1 MDPALP
7 GAAAADHAGGAGG
20 CVVSAGFRST
30 ALRLVFPR
38 QCTQSAEH
46 GAIHHES
53 TRSRTCWR
61 FRADPSSQ
69 QAEPSQ
75 PNKLSPTCSLT
86 AAEELIY
93 GLDNMSTMHQ
103 MRITDAR
110 RIVQARPVSASARVD
125 GCGEVAVQPSVSD
138 GCHEAE
144 PCNREVALRGNAQAE
159 LLMGPGVFLP
169 AGLHGCAGQTSPGVL
184 GKPQLTRPRPM
195 FVPNRRSW
203 WSALP

>member
-1 MDPALP
+1 MALVLFPLSQANEARELTGLWTRRYLEQQLLTTLAGRAGAWPA
-7 GAAAADHAGGAGG
+7 
-20 CVVSAGFRST
+20 AGFHST

-93 GLDNMSTMHQ
+93 GLDDMSTMHQ

-110 RIVQARPVSASARVD
+110 RIVQARLVSASARVD
-125 GCGEVAVQPSVSD
+125 GCGEVAVQP
-138 GCHEAE
+138 E
-144 PCNREVALRGNAQAE
+144 RQRW
-159 LLMGPGVFLP
+159 LP
-169 AGLHGCAGQTSPGVL
+169 
-184 GKPQLTRPRPM
+184 
-195 FVPNRRSW
+195 
-203 WSALP
+203 